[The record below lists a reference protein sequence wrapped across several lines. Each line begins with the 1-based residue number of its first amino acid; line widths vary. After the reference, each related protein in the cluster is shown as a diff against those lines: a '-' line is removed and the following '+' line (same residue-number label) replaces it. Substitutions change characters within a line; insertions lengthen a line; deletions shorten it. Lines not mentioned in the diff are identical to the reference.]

1 MKLPPMGLFNFLKG
15 KGKGKEKSAIPWAL
29 QRKIK
34 KALNKYTQ
42 AQERQGA
49 LSGLVEDGS
58 DEAIKALLRRL
69 TFLVEPLTTDETEK
83 GCVADSLIEMGP
95 RIIPLLLE
103 SIKTSSSIM
112 WQLNIYKELVSEEE
126 LLRNLLIIMDAF
138 DTEYEKDPQRKIQII
153 ETLGE
158 WKSESV
164 ARALQR
170 FLDDV
175 DETVR
180 YQTATSLLMQDP
192 EVVRDWLLERA
203 LSEESNRIRDL
214 VIDGFT
220 ETEISLKGFHA
231 RKQFEDMLP
240 AEMYVDGRGLIKKK
254 GPRAR

>member
-1 MKLPPMGLFNFLKG
+1 MGLFDFLKG
-15 KGKGKEKSAIPWAL
+15 KDKGKGKSAVSWAL

-34 KALNKYTQ
+34 KALNKYVQ

-49 LSGLVEDGS
+49 LSALVEDNS

-83 GCVADSLIEMGP
+83 EYVADSLIEKGP

-103 SIKTSSSIM
+103 SIKSSSSIM

-126 LLRNLLIIMDAF
+126 LLQSLLAIMDAF

-158 WKSESV
+158 WKSTRV
-164 ARALQR
+164 AGALKR

-180 YQTATSLLMQDP
+180 YQTVTSLLLQEP
-192 EVVRDWLLERA
+192 EIARDWLLERA
-203 LSEESNRIRDL
+203 LSDESNRIRDL
-214 VIDGFT
+214 VIDGFV
-220 ETEISLKGFHA
+220 EKEVPIKGFHA
-231 RKQFEDMLP
+231 RKQFEEMLP
-240 AEMYVDGRGLIKKK
+240 ADLHVDGKGLIKKK